1 MADES
6 TKLTLDVTDVLK
18 KLEQYDVKLDQIQK
32 SYVELAK
39 SGKAASKSFVPEGD
53 GATQQLDDINKL
65 KAEYVKL
72 RTASTTLKTALK
84 SAYDPRAIAVYTKE
98 IKNAEVGLKKL
109 EQTGTAGGVNLKKIG
124 KEGSVAAN
132 VVGET
137 FGAITKTKVRLG
149 AS

>member
-39 SGKAASKSFVPEGD
+39 SGKAASKSFAPEGD
-53 GATQQLDDINKL
+53 GAAQELDDINKL

-72 RTASTTLKTALK
+72 RT
-84 SAYDPRAIAVYTKE
+84 
-98 IKNAEVGLKKL
+98 
-109 EQTGTAGGVNLKKIG
+109 
-124 KEGSVAAN
+124 
-132 VVGET
+132 
-137 FGAITKTKVRLG
+137 
-149 AS
+149 